1 MMGKMLL
8 LSTVVLSAVLALPAQ
23 SSEWYSHESSMLS
36 ITADAASGAPL
47 LGAEDAGFL
56 AAKKTSGWGPNATRE
71 ALPTNNA
78 RQLPQPPRHG
88 RPMPAN
94 RSPALDRR
102 NTQ

>member
-56 AAKKTSGWGPNATRE
+56 AA
-71 ALPTNNA
+71 
-78 RQLPQPPRHG
+78 PRHG

>member
-1 MMGKMLL
+1 MKGKMLL
-8 LSTVVLSAVLALPAQ
+8 FSTVALSAVLALPAQ
-23 SSEWYSHESSMLS
+23 GMEGYSRESSMLP
-36 ITADAASGAPL
+36 ITVAAASSAPL
-47 LGAEDAGFL
+47 LGAQDSGFL

-102 NTQ
+102 NMQ

>member
-1 MMGKMLL
+1 MGKMLL
-8 LSTVVLSAVLALPAQ
+8 LSTVALSAVLAQPAQ
-23 SSEWYSHESSMLS
+23 SMEAYSQESCMLP
-36 ITADAASGAPL
+36 IAAAATRGAPL
-47 LGAEDAGFL
+47 LRAHDAVLL

-78 RQLPQPPRHG
+78 RQLPQPPRQG

-94 RSPALDRR
+94 RSPALERR